1 MKATMCF
8 VLGLSLTL
16 MLGGTAFGQIVAD
29 PNDRLYTDLELWQ
42 NRGLIGNLPPLRPYP
57 LQLVKKVLGDVV
69 ERGNEA
75 DQELARMYLGQMGD
89 GNHLHAVISSLGRT
103 DTNRGYAQV
112 GVEGSMQG
120 SLVPSI
126 SYSTVTGIVAVQGS
140 GNEVLPEFGRTNL
153 DFVNDGSVHPIG
165 STGLTPRM
173 SMTAGAALGNESDY
187 FQAGVLRGSFGP
199 FWGDNAILSSSSP
212 QSGQFALTLQQGSY
226 TVTMALMEISGT
238 NNDGGGGP
246 LPDKFLALNG
256 LELYPT
262 DWLTLGIY
270 EAVVWGPRFEP
281 LYLLPV
287 ISFYAQGMAGYQDNS
302 FIGIS
307 GGVKLPGAV
316 KADFILYFDDA
327 SFNDLLRLH
336 FNTMLVLSFQT
347 GVSWTPNLPFL
358 TRLSANVL
366 LVTPYTYSHTDDV
379 GNLPGNPNYLNYTN
393 QGQNIGPSIQPDSAR
408 FEVSALLRPVTYL
421 DLNVFGRLTLHGN
434 GSEGIPN
441 MPATADGNIFDPGYD
456 NNGRAT
462 FAPGYALPAG
472 FVYTRFLTQSVLEK
486 SLQAGIDAKLN
497 LDTPVG
503 HVQVDLG
510 YTFQY
515 VLNVNLTTSNA
526 LNNYLSLGVVY
537 IY

>member
-1 MKATMCF
+1 MKAHALRYLLFTIL
-8 VLGLSLTL
+8 VLSVTPSY
-16 MLGGTAFGQIVAD
+16 GQIVVD

-57 LQLVKKVLGDVV
+57 LQLVKKVLNDVV
-69 ERGNEA
+69 GRGNEA
-75 DQELARMYLGQMGD
+75 DQELARMYLGQMGE
-89 GNHLHAVISSLGRT
+89 GSHLHAVISSLGRT
-103 DTNRGYAQV
+103 DLIGGYAQV
-112 GVEGSMQG
+112 GVEGSIQG
-120 SLVPSI
+120 SLTPSI
-126 SYSTVTGIVAVQGS
+126 TYSTVTGITAVQGNGS
-140 GNEVLPEFGRTNL
+140 NLLPEYGRSTL

-173 SMTAGAALGNESDY
+173 SMTASAALGNESDY

-199 FWGDNAILSSSSP
+199 FWGDNAVLSSSSP
-212 QSGQFALTLQQGSY
+212 QSGQFSLTLQQGSY
-226 TVTMALMEISGT
+226 TVTMALMEITGT
-238 NNDGGGGP
+238 NNDGSGGP
-246 LPDKFLALNG
+246 VPDKYVAMNG

-262 DWLTLGIY
+262 DWLTLGVY

-287 ISFYAQGMAGYQDNS
+287 ISFYAQGMGGYQDNS

-316 KADFILYFDDA
+316 KADFLLYIDDA

-336 FNTMLVLSFQT
+336 FDTMLVLSFQA
-347 GVSWTPNLPFL
+347 GASWTPNLPFL
-358 TRLSANVL
+358 TRLSVNCL
-366 LVTPYTYSHTDDV
+366 LVTPYTYSHTDDH
-379 GNLPGNPNYLNYTN
+379 GDLPGNKNYLNYTN
-393 QGQNIGPSIQPDSAR
+393 AGQNIGPSIEPDSAR
-408 FEVSALLRPVTYL
+408 FEVTALLRPLTYL

-441 MPATADGNIFDPGYD
+441 MPATADGSIYDTGYD
-456 NNGRAT
+456 NSGSAT

-472 FVYTRFLTQSVLEK
+472 MVYTRFLTQSVLEK
-486 SLQAGIDAKLN
+486 TFQAGLDAKLN

-503 HVQVDLG
+503 HVQVNLG

-515 VLNVNLTTSNA
+515 IVNVNLSSADA

-537 IY
+537 TY

>member
-1 MKATMCF
+1 
-8 VLGLSLTL
+8 
-16 MLGGTAFGQIVAD
+16 
-29 PNDRLYTDLELWQ
+29 
-42 NRGLIGNLPPLRPYP
+42 
-57 LQLVKKVLGDVV
+57 
-69 ERGNEA
+69 
-75 DQELARMYLGQMGD
+75 
-89 GNHLHAVISSLGRT
+89 
-103 DTNRGYAQV
+103 
-112 GVEGSMQG
+112 MQG
-120 SLVPSI
+120 SLSPSI

-165 STGLTPRM
+165 PTGLTPRM
-173 SMTAGAALGNESDY
+173 SMTAGAAVGNESDY

-199 FWGDNAILSSSSP
+199 FWGDNAIMSSSAP
-212 QSGQFALTLQQGSY
+212 QSGHFSLTLQQGTY

-238 NNDGGGGP
+238 DNNGSGGP
-246 LPDKFLALNG
+246 VADKFLSLNG

-307 GGVKLPGAV
+307 GGIKFPQAV
-316 KADFILYFDDA
+316 KADFILYIDDA
-327 SFNDLLRLH
+327 SFNDILRLH
-336 FNTMLVLSFQT
+336 FNTMLLLSFQT
-347 GVSWTPNLPFL
+347 GVSWTPNLPLL
-358 TRLSANVL
+358 TKLSANVL
-366 LVTPYTYSHTDDV
+366 LVTPYTYSHTDDN
-379 GNLPGNPNYLNYTN
+379 GDIPSNPNYLNYTN
-393 QGQNIGPSIQPDSAR
+393 GGQNIGPSIQPNSLR
-408 FEVSALLRPVTYL
+408 FEVNALLRPVTYL
-421 DLNVFGRLTLHGN
+421 DLNVFGRVTLHGN
-434 GSEGIPN
+434 ASYGISGG
-441 MPATADGNIFDPGYD
+441 DGTIFDSGYV
-456 NNGRAT
+456 GGHAT
-462 FAPGYALPAG
+462 YAPGYSSSPG

-510 YTFQY
+510 YTLQY
-515 VLNVNLTTSNA
+515 VLNVDLTMSNA

-537 IY
+537 TY

>member
-1 MKATMCF
+1 ML
-8 VLGLSLTL
+8 VLG
-16 MLGGTAFGQIVAD
+16 GVAFAQIVAD

-42 NRGLIGNLPPLRPYP
+42 NRGLVGNLPPLRPYP

-69 ERGNEA
+69 ERGNDSDKERA
-75 DQELARMYLGQMGD
+75 NIYLGQMGD

-103 DTNRGYAQV
+103 DLNRGYAQA
-112 GVEGSMQG
+112 GIEGSMQG
-120 SLVPSI
+120 SLAPSI
-126 SYSTVTGIVAVQGS
+126 SYSTVTGIVGVQAS

-165 STGLTPRM
+165 PTGLTPRM

-199 FWGDNAILSSSSP
+199 FWGDNAILSSSAP

-226 TVTMALMEISGT
+226 TITMALMEIAGT
-238 NNDGGGGP
+238 DNNGAGGP
-246 LPDKFLALNG
+246 LADKFLALNG

-262 DWLTLGIY
+262 DWLTLGVY
-270 EAVVWGPRFEP
+270 EAVVWGRRFEP

-316 KADFILYFDDA
+316 KADFILYVDDA

-336 FNTMLVLSFQT
+336 FNTMLLVSFQT

-358 TRLSANVL
+358 TRLSANIL
-366 LVTPYTYSHTDDV
+366 LVTPYTYSHTDDN
-379 GNLPGNPNYLNYTN
+379 GSLPGNPNYLNYTN
-393 QGQNIGPSIQPDSAR
+393 GGQNIGPSIQPDSAR

-421 DLNVFGRLTLHGN
+421 DLNVFGRLTLHGDAST
-434 GSEGIPN
+434 GLPVAGI
-441 MPATADGNIFDPGYD
+441 ADGSIFDAGYD
-456 NNGRAT
+456 ANGKAT
-462 FAPGYALPAG
+462 FAPGYPGATAG
-472 FVYTRFLTQSVLEK
+472 FVYTRFLTQSRLEK
-486 SLQAGIDAKLN
+486 SLQAGIDAKVN

-515 VLNVNLTTSNA
+515 ILNVNLSSSSA
-526 LNNYLSLGVVY
+526 LNNFLSLGVVY
-537 IY
+537 TY

>member
-1 MKATMCF
+1 
-8 VLGLSLTL
+8 
-16 MLGGTAFGQIVAD
+16 
-29 PNDRLYTDLELWQ
+29 
-42 NRGLIGNLPPLRPYP
+42 
-57 LQLVKKVLGDVV
+57 
-69 ERGNEA
+69 
-75 DQELARMYLGQMGD
+75 
-89 GNHLHAVISSLGRT
+89 
-103 DTNRGYAQV
+103 
-112 GVEGSMQG
+112 MQG
-120 SLVPSI
+120 SIVPSI

-165 STGLTPRM
+165 PTGLTPRM
-173 SMTAGAALGNESDY
+173 SMTAGTAFGNESDY

-199 FWGDNAILSSSSP
+199 FWGENAVLSSSSP
-212 QSGQFALTLQQGSY
+212 QAGHFSLTLQQGTY
-226 TVTMALMEISGT
+226 TVTMALLEIAGT
-238 NNDGGGGP
+238 DNNGGGSV
-246 LPDKFLALNG
+246 PDKFLALNG

-307 GGVKLPGAV
+307 GGVKFPHAV
-316 KADFILYFDDA
+316 KADFLLYIDDA
-327 SFNDLLRLH
+327 SFNDLARLH

-366 LVTPYTYSHTDDV
+366 LVTPYTYSHTDDNGDV
-379 GNLPGNPNYLNYTN
+379 PGNANYLNYTN

-408 FEVSALLRPVTYL
+408 FEVNALLRPVTYL

-434 GSEGIPN
+434 GSAGIPGGG
-441 MPATADGNIFDPGYD
+441 DGTIFDDGYV
-456 NNGRAT
+456 GGKPT
-462 FAPGYALPAG
+462 YAPGYALPAG

-486 SLQAGIDAKLN
+486 SLQTGIDAKIN
-497 LDTPVG
+497 LDTPAG

-510 YTFQY
+510 YTLQY
-515 VLNVNLTTSNA
+515 VLNVNLTASNA

-537 IY
+537 TY

>member
-1 MKATMCF
+1 MKKIACL
-8 VLGLSLTL
+8 VLAVSLIFFF
-16 MLGGTAFGQIVAD
+16 GEVAFAQIVAD

-69 ERGNEA
+69 QRGNEA
-75 DQELARMYLGQMGD
+75 DQQLANMYLGQMGD
-89 GNHLHAVISSLGRT
+89 GNHLHAIISSLGRT
-103 DTNRGYAQV
+103 DLNRGYAQV
-112 GVEGSMQG
+112 GVEGTMQG
-120 SLVPSI
+120 SLAPSI
-126 SYSTVTGIVAVQGS
+126 TYSTVTGIVAVQGS

-153 DFVNDGSVHPIG
+153 DYVNDGSVHPIG

-199 FWGDNAILSSSSP
+199 FWGDNAILSSSAP

-238 NNDGGGGP
+238 TNDGGTSSAP
-246 LPDKFLALNG
+246 TKFMALNG

-262 DWLTLGIY
+262 DWLTLGVY
-270 EAVVWGPRFEP
+270 EAIVWGPRFEP

-287 ISFYAQGMAGYQDNS
+287 ISFYAQGMAGYHDNS

-307 GGVKLPGAV
+307 GGVKLPEAV
-316 KADFILYFDDA
+316 KADFLLYIDDA

-336 FNTMLVLSFQT
+336 FNTMLVLSFQA
-347 GVSWTPNLPFL
+347 GASWTPNLPFL
-358 TRLSANVL
+358 TRLSANIL
-366 LVTPYTYSHTDDV
+366 LVTPYTYSHKDGGNQPTD
-379 GNLPGNPNYLNYTN
+379 NNYLNYTN
-393 QGQNIGPSIQPDSAR
+393 AGQNIGPSIQPDSAR

-421 DLNVFGRLTLHGN
+421 DLNIFGRLTLHGN
-434 GSEGIPN
+434 GSYGIPN
-441 MPATADGNIFDPGYD
+441 VAGPADGSIFDPGYD
-456 NNGRAT
+456 INGQAT

-472 FVYTRFLTQSVLEK
+472 MVYTRFLTQSVLEK

-497 LDTPVG
+497 LDTPIG
-503 HVQVDLG
+503 HVQVDFG
-510 YTFQY
+510 YTLQY
-515 VLNVNLTTSNA
+515 VLNVDLTTSNA

-537 IY
+537 TY

>member
-1 MKATMCF
+1 MF
-8 VLGLSLTL
+8 YVLVVSL
-16 MLGGTAFGQIVAD
+16 MFILGGPAFGQIVAD

-42 NRGLIGNLPPLRPYP
+42 NRGLISNLPPLRPYP
-57 LQLVKKVLGDVV
+57 LQLVKKVLTDVA
-69 ERGNEA
+69 EHGNEA
-75 DQELARMYLGQMGD
+75 DQELARMYLGQMGE

-126 SYSTVTGIVAVQGS
+126 SYSTITGIVGVQGA
-140 GNEVLPEFGRTNL
+140 GTAVLPEFGRANL

-165 STGLTPRM
+165 PTGLTPRM
-173 SMTAGAALGNESDY
+173 SMIAGAALGNESDY

-199 FWGDNAILSSSSP
+199 FWGDNAILSPSSP
-212 QSGQFALTLQQGSY
+212 QSGHFSLTLQQGSY
-226 TVTMALMEISGT
+226 TVTMALLELSGT
-238 NNDGGGGP
+238 DNDGGGGP
-246 LPDKFLALNG
+246 VPDKYMALNG

-262 DWLTLGIY
+262 DWLTLGVY

-287 ISFYAQGMAGYQDNS
+287 ISFYAQGMAGYHDNS

-316 KADFILYFDDA
+316 KADFLLYVDDA
-327 SFNDLLRLH
+327 SFNDLLRLR

-347 GVSWTPNLPFL
+347 GVSWTPNLPLL

-366 LVTPYTYSHTDDV
+366 LVTPYTYSHTDDN

-408 FEVSALLRPVTYL
+408 FEVNALLRPVTYL
-421 DLNVFGRLTLHGN
+421 DLNLFGRLTLHGN

-441 MPATADGNIFDPGYD
+441 MPTTANGSIFDPGYD
-456 NNGRAT
+456 NNGHAT
-462 FAPGYALPAG
+462 FSPGYALPAG
-472 FVYTRFLTQSVLEK
+472 MVYTRFLTQSVLEK
-486 SLQAGIDAKLN
+486 SLQTGFDARLN
-497 LDTPVG
+497 LDTPIG
-503 HVQVDLG
+503 HVQVSLG

-515 VLNVNLTTSNA
+515 IINVDLTASNA
-526 LNNYLSLGVVY
+526 LNNFLSLGVVY
-537 IY
+537 TY

>member
-1 MKATMCF
+1 MKPIVF
-8 VLGLSLTL
+8 RVLVVSI
-16 MLGGTAFGQIVAD
+16 MFIVGGAAFAQIVAD

-69 ERGNEA
+69 ERGNET
-75 DQELARMYLGQMGD
+75 DKELANMYLGQMGD
-89 GNHLHAVISSLGRT
+89 GNHLHAVISGLGRT
-103 DTNRGYAQV
+103 DLNRGYAQV

-120 SLVPSI
+120 SLAPSI

-165 STGLTPRM
+165 PTGLTPRM
-173 SMTAGAALGNESDY
+173 SMTAGTALGNESDY
-187 FQAGVLRGSFGP
+187 FQAGVLRSSFGP
-199 FWGDNAILSSSSP
+199 FWGDNAIMSSSAP
-212 QSGQFALTLQQGSY
+212 QAGHFSLTLQQGTY
-226 TVTMALMEISGT
+226 TVTMALMEIAGT
-238 NNDGGGGP
+238 DNNGTGGP
-246 LPDKFLALNG
+246 LPGDKFVALNG

-262 DWLTLGIY
+262 DWLTLAVY
-270 EAVVWGPRFEP
+270 EAVVWGQRFEP

-287 ISFYAQGMAGYQDNS
+287 ISFYAQGMAGYRDNS

-307 GGVKLPGAV
+307 GGIKFPQAV
-316 KADFILYFDDA
+316 KADFILYIDDA

-336 FNTMLVLSFQT
+336 FNTMLLLSFQT
-347 GVSWTPNLPFL
+347 GVSWTPNLPLL

-366 LVTPYTYSHTDDV
+366 LVTPYTYSHTDDN
-379 GNLPGNPNYLNYTN
+379 GDIPSNPNYLNYTN
-393 QGQNIGPSIQPDSAR
+393 GGQNIGPSIQPNSLR
-408 FEVSALLRPVTYL
+408 FEVSALLRPVTYV

-434 GSEGIPN
+434 ASDGISSG
-441 MPATADGNIFDPGYD
+441 DGTIFDPGYV
-456 NNGRAT
+456 GGKPT
-462 FAPGYALPAG
+462 FAPGYPGATPG

-486 SLQAGIDAKLN
+486 SLQAGVDAKIN
-497 LDTPVG
+497 LDTPAG

-515 VLNVNLTTSNA
+515 VLNVNTSSSNA
-526 LNNYLSLGVVY
+526 LDNFLSLGVVY
-537 IY
+537 TY